1 MTVADVTERQRF
13 AVDLALDA
21 RLVEVA
27 AQEAW
32 VRVALHQLVDLRQT
46 YVTRHMTR
54 HTAGSAGTSRSSS
67 ADGSETNKRHTS
79 HDTSHDTSADR
90 SRDKECDKDISGS
103 QQDMFGDES
112 KNAQY

>member
-46 YVTRHMTR
+46 YVTRHTTR
-54 HTAGSAGTSRSSS
+54 HTTGSAGTSRSSS
-67 ADGSETNKRHTS
+67 A
-79 HDTSHDTSADR
+79 
-90 SRDKECDKDISGS
+90 SGS
-103 QQDMFGDES
+103 VGSRCVTRHNTVHAASSALHTHARFNPVKRQVIRVEAS
-112 KNAQY
+112 TS